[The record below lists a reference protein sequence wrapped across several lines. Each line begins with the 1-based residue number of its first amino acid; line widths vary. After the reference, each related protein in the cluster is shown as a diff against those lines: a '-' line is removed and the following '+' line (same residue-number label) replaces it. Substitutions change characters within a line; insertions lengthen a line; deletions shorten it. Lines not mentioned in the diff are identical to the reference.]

1 MTTLRSGLLCASAL
15 AGLLVFSAT
24 PVLSQDAEVSEI
36 VVTGSRIARKDYV
49 SESPIVT
56 VGQEQIAA
64 VGMVTI
70 ENTLNQLPQFTP
82 SNGSGTNTTNFVTT
96 PGQAYANLRGLGPTR
111 TLVLIDGRRVVAGNP
126 NAVVDLNTVPTFLVE
141 SVETI
146 TGGASAV
153 YGSDAIAGVVN
164 FKLKQNFEGLQVD
177 ALFGATEQNDAG
189 QMTASIGWGHNFDR
203 GNVAVAATYDKREG
217 LAAAERDWSAVG
229 YSILT
234 TGLNPSGAATIPDGR
249 FDPASN
255 TGGAANLPS
264 QAAMNAVFGAYGF
277 APGTVARGAS
287 LSFNADGSLFSTA
300 PVNNYKGVRDAG
312 FSPNSYTFNSA
323 AYRYLNLPLERW
335 SLYAS
340 GRYDLTDAVEAYG
353 TASYTNYDVSRQL
366 GPASAS
372 DRRGTDLDR

>member
-1 MTTLRSGLLCASAL
+1 MTTANLLCASAL
-15 AGLLVFSAT
+15 AGLLAFSAT
-24 PVLSQDAEVSEI
+24 PVLAQDAEVSEI

-126 NAVVDLNTVPTFLVE
+126 NAVVDLNTVPTFLVDT
-141 SVETI
+141 VETI

-164 FKLKQNFEGLQVD
+164 FKLKRNFEGLQVD
-177 ALFGATEQNDAG
+177 VQFGATEQNDAG
-189 QMTASIGWGHNFDR
+189 QLTASVGWGHDFER
-203 GNVAVAATYDKREG
+203 GALAVAATYDRREG
-217 LAAAERDWSAVG
+217 LLASDRDWSAVG
-229 YSILT
+229 YSILA
-234 TGLNPSGAATIPDGR
+234 TGLTPSGAATIPDGR

-264 QAAMNAVFGAYGF
+264 QAARNMVCGAYG
-277 APGTVARGAS
+277 
-287 LSFNADGSLFSTA
+287 
-300 PVNNYKGVRDAG
+300 
-312 FSPNSYTFNSA
+312 
-323 AYRYLNLPLERW
+323 
-335 SLYAS
+335 
-340 GRYDLTDAVEAYG
+340 
-353 TASYTNYDVSRQL
+353 
-366 GPASAS
+366 
-372 DRRGTDLDR
+372 